1 MLFAENAVLRSLLIA
16 LAFALTFASPPV
28 SAQAPANFD
37 QLRLDFEREK
47 WRDEL
52 NLRTRELSLREQ
64 ASKDAELQAKQRTAP
79 ASPWYTNPLV
89 LAILAAAI
97 AAIGNAVVATV
108 NGRMQRRLE
117 STKREAELALE
128 ATKAESTRILE
139 MIKTGDTE
147 AAAKNLQ
154 FLVDTGLVA
163 SPERAGRLQD
173 YLAKRIPGSG
183 PSLPAA
189 SPRFGFEK
197 TESLT
202 TTLEESVRRNL
213 EGFVSYLDQV
223 GFPKDA
229 RRATIKI
236 YKMDQPNAFYRDGTL
251 EIDVGYAEDPY
262 TALREFGHHALTA
275 PMRDKPWALGDH
287 VMPIES
293 GLADYFAGSFL
304 RNPRVGEVIAR
315 LEGFQTPY
323 LRTLDNERKFSEFAA
338 LPEGMQ
344 YHSGG
349 EIWGGAFWQMRS
361 RLGRE
366 KLDPILAKA
375 WLAEAAL
382 EEEPTAKSFIGAL
395 LTAAEDKTS
404 ADAIRSVLRHRGFP
418 LPRAPR
424 QT

>member
-1 MLFAENAVLRSLLIA
+1 MLPGARAQ
-16 LAFALTFASPPV
+16 TPASPD
-28 SAQAPANFD
+28 QARFE
-37 QLRLDFEREK
+37 FEREK

-52 NLRTRELSLREQ
+52 NLRTRELALKE
-64 ASKDAELQAKQRTAP
+64 AELQAKRAAPP

-89 LAILAAAI
+89 LAILAATV

-117 STKREAELALE
+117 NTKRDAELTLE

-163 SPERAGRLQD
+163 SPERAEKLRN
-173 YLAKRIPGSG
+173 YLADRAPGSG
-183 PSLPAA
+183 PALPAT

-197 TESLT
+197 TESLPT
-202 TTLEESVRRNL
+202 SLQESIRRNL
-213 EGFVSYLDQV
+213 EGFVSYLDQA

-229 RRATIKI
+229 KRANVKI

-275 PMRDKPWALGDH
+275 PMGDKPWARGSH

-304 RNPRVGEVIAR
+304 NNPRVGEVIAR
-315 LEGFQTPY
+315 LEGLDVPY
-323 LRTLDNERKFSEFAA
+323 LRTLDNERRYSEFAA
-338 LPEGMQ
+338 LEQEMQ

-349 EIWGGAFWQMRS
+349 EIWGGAFWEMRS

-366 KLDPILAKA
+366 KLDPILARA
-375 WLAEAAL
+375 WLVEAAS
-382 EEEPTAKSFIGAL
+382 EQEPTAKSFVAAL
-395 LTAAEDKTS
+395 LTAAEDKIS

-418 LPRAPR
+418 VPRATR
-424 QT
+424 QA